1 MNKRFC
7 ILFLIITFSFQAFA
21 QKKTALVLS
30 GGGAKALAH
39 IGVLKALEENQ
50 IQIDY
55 IVGTSMGAFIG
66 AMYATGMSPEEI
78 EDYVISMDIE
88 SWVSNQKDP
97 LQLYYFMEEDQDAS
111 FFDIKFKIDK
121 KGIDYKLPTH
131 LISANRLNFELMKLF
146 SESCVAANYDFDQ
159 LMIPYRCVAT
169 DIDKSELLVLR
180 NGSLCRSVRASM
192 TFPFYLEPIRVNDK
206 LLFDGGM
213 TDNFPV
219 ATAIDEFNPD
229 FIIGSKAAGNYDPP
243 NEEDLMSII
252 QNMLTTDAEFST
264 LGKEGFIL
272 ELDLPS
278 IDIIDF
284 SQTQSLIDSAYSQTC
299 HYLHSNEVVKDLPQQ
314 ADDLALK
321 RSLFLSKQPR
331 FIVSGVYS
339 NLANKKVEAYT
350 KAEMKRR
357 RSIETYRDV
366 EKDYLRLVANPSYK
380 QVQASMQYDYESKTY
395 RLVYYLKKNDPF
407 QVDIG
412 GNISSSNLTYGY
424 LKLGYQ
430 YVQKYRFSTYINGYF
445 GQFYSSVKGL
455 IRFDIP
461 SKIPLGIRM
470 SGTYNHKNYFSGS
483 TYFFED
489 EQPVFLKEDERF
501 FQAELGSNV
510 YSEGRLYAGLSM
522 GTNVYNY
529 YQSNNFSRS
538 DTTDQTNYNYW
549 SPFVSFEVNTL
560 DKKQFANRGLHILL
574 KLRYINGNEIH
585 YPGSTS
591 EGAKAST
598 DYDYK
603 GANNYLRLKLQYE
616 NYFLHL
622 KSFHAGVYLEGVLSN
637 QMFMNNYTSSILAA
651 DQFSPTIESQALFLP
666 NYRAYN
672 YGAAGLILSIDL
684 LSRLELRTEGYFYQ
698 PYQKMKSDEYD
709 KAYFEPILSSRFFIG
724 SAGLVYDTR
733 IGPVS
738 VIGNYYHGSL
748 EPWSLVFSFGYVIF
762 NKMSFD

>member
-1 MNKRFC
+1 MRRKFC
-7 ILFLIITFSFQAFA
+7 ILFIITLLSFQALA

-39 IGVLKALEENQ
+39 IGVLRALEENQ
-50 IQIDY
+50 IKIDY
-55 IVGTSMGAFIG
+55 IVGSSMGAFIG
-66 AMYATGMSPEEI
+66 AMYATGMTADEI
-78 EDYVISMDIE
+78 EEYVISMDIE
-88 SWVSNQKDP
+88 SWISNQKDP
-97 LQLYYFMEEDQDAS
+97 LQLYYFMEEDKDAS
-111 FFDIKFKIDK
+111 FFDIKFNIDK

-131 LISANRLNFELMKLF
+131 LISANRLNFELIQLF
-146 SESCVAANYDFDQ
+146 SASCVAANYDFDQ

-169 DIDKSELLVLR
+169 DIDKSELVVLR
-180 NGSLCRSVRASM
+180 KGSLCRSVRASM
-192 TFPFYLEPIRVNDK
+192 TFPFYLEPIRVNNK

-213 TDNFPV
+213 KDNFPV

-229 FIIGSKAAGNYDPP
+229 FIIGSKAASNYDPP
-243 NEEDLMSII
+243 DEEDLMSII
-252 QNMLTTDAEFST
+252 QNMLTTDADFST
-264 LGKEGFIL
+264 HGKEGFVI
-272 ELDLPS
+272 ELNLPS

-284 SQTQSLIDSAYSQTC
+284 SQTQSLIDSAYAQTSK
-299 HYLHSNEVVKDLPQQ
+299 YLNSTEILADLPKQVG
-314 ADDLALK
+314 DLDVMRSEFKSRQPELK
-321 RSLFLSKQPR
+321 
-331 FIVSGVYS
+331 VSGVYS
-339 NLANKKVEAYT
+339 NLANKKDETYT

-357 RSIETYRDV
+357 RNIESYRDI

-380 QVQASMQYDYESKTY
+380 QVQASLQYDYESQTY
-395 RLVYYLKKNDPF
+395 KLVYYLKKNDPF

-430 YVQKYRFSTYINGYF
+430 YVRKYRFSTYINGYF
-445 GQFYSSVKGL
+445 GQFYKSVKGL
-455 IRFDIP
+455 VRFDIP
-461 SKIPLGIRM
+461 SKIPLSIRM

-489 EQPVFLKEDERF
+489 EEPVFLKEDERF
-501 FQAELGSNV
+501 FQAELGSAV
-510 YSEGRLYAGLSM
+510 SSEGRIYAGFSM

-549 SPFVSFEVNTL
+549 SPYTSFEVNTL
-560 DKKQFANRGLHILL
+560 NKKQFANRGLHILL
-574 KLRYINGNEIH
+574 NLRYINGNETH
-585 YPGSTS
+585 FPGSTS
-591 EGAKAST
+591 EGAKASV

-616 NYFLHL
+616 NYFLHI
-622 KSFHAGVYLEGVLSN
+622 KRFHLGLFLEGVLSN
-637 QMFMNNYTSSILAA
+637 QSFMNNYTSSILAA

-672 YGAAGLILSIDL
+672 YGAAGLILTVDL
-684 LSRLELRTEGYFYQ
+684 WSRLEFRTEGYFYQ
-698 PYQKMKSDEYD
+698 PYQRIKSDEYN
-709 KAYFEPILSSRFFIG
+709 KAYFEPVLSSRFFIG

-738 VIGNYYHGSL
+738 IIGNYYNGSQY
-748 EPWSLVFSFGYVIF
+748 PWSLVFSFGYVIF
-762 NKMSFD
+762 NKMAFD